1 MSRMLARTA
10 KELPVQKRPKSSPLN
25 HVLHHDVDQNLKLQG
40 GASSDEAAMLTQR
53 LKTTGA
59 IIGVGRNR
67 LRVARAIFTRHGVA
81 LSESVRRA
89 ALSLAVDREEDWEVV
104 GSGADGGGVN
114 GPLGVVI
121 LDDGMQASFQGI
133 VEGVAFVRFDQIEI
147 EMGGSSITDIMK
159 TLVDMLLIDLFEKN
173 VFLTWV

>member
-1 MSRMLARTA
+1 MLARTA

-40 GASSDEAAMLTQR
+40 GASSDEAAMLTQQ
-53 LKTTGA
+53 LETTGA

-67 LRVARAIFTRHGVA
+67 SKVARAIFTRHGVA
-81 LSESVRRA
+81 PSKNIRRA

-121 LDDGMQASFQGI
+121 LDDGMQASFQGS
-133 VEGVAFVRFDQIEI
+133 VDGVALVQFDLMKIETGSSSRSSIMKILFDMRLI
-147 EMGGSSITDIMK
+147 EMKVS
-159 TLVDMLLIDLFEKN
+159 LV
-173 VFLTWV
+173 

>member
-1 MSRMLARTA
+1 MSRMLARAA
-10 KELPVQKRPKSSPLN
+10 KDLPVQKRPKSSPLN
-25 HVLHHDVDQNLKLQG
+25 HVLHHDVDQILKLQG

-53 LKTTGA
+53 LETTGA

-67 LRVARAIFTRHGVA
+67 SKVARAIFTRHGIA
-81 LSESVRRA
+81 PSENVWRT

-133 VEGVAFVRFDQIEI
+133 VHGVAFMKFDENEI
-147 EMGGSSITDIMK
+147 EMGVH
-159 TLVDMLLIDLFEKN
+159 L
-173 VFLTWV
+173 